1 VPSKLLLVTVVL
13 SVDGWFVS
21 VFMPPL
27 VSDGILLPE
36 VCHVIEVLT
45 VKKRERKENSWKKLH
60 AFN

>member
-1 VPSKLLLVTVVL
+1 MVTVVL

-21 VFMPPL
+21 GSMPAL
-27 VSDGILLPE
+27 VSDGILIPE

-45 VKKRERKENSWKKLH
+45 VKKRERKENSWKKLL

>member
-1 VPSKLLLVTVVL
+1 VVL

-45 VKKRERKENSWKKLH
+45 VKKRERKENSWKKLL